1 MKTLV
6 KPSQN
11 RALSARLPLSVGFL
25 GLFLLVVGFGGWSVA
40 TNIAGAI
47 IVPGHLEVKEN
58 RQVVQHPS
66 GGVIGEIFVREGSV
80 VKAGDILLRLDDAS
94 LKSELAVI
102 DSQYFELIARRGRL
116 EAERDEAEAIR
127 FDPIIVDA
135 SKTNPRV
142 REMMEG
148 QVRLF
153 VARRDSQLRESQQLA
168 ERKVQIS
175 AQIDGLK
182 AQHEAQE
189 RQLELIGQE
198 LADQQKL
205 LDKGL
210 AQASRVSSLLREEAR
225 LAGVMGEV
233 KASMAEAAGRIIEN
247 DIGILRL
254 GTSRREDAITSL
266 RDLRNRELEL
276 YERRVLVLDNLS
288 RLDIRAPVSGAVY
301 GMTVNAIRSVIR
313 PAEPVMYIVP
323 LDLPLVIAS
332 RIDTIHIDQVHLGQ
346 DVTLRFSTFDQRT
359 TPELFGK
366 VVKLSADA
374 FVDEATRSSY
384 YRAEIQPNPEELDKL
399 KGLDLLPGMPVEGFI
414 RTDDRTPLSYL
425 LKPMTNYFKKAF
437 RE

>member
-1 MKTLV
+1 M
-6 KPSQN
+6 
-11 RALSARLPLSVGFL
+11 
-25 GLFLLVVGFGGWSVA
+25 
-40 TNIAGAI
+40 
-47 IVPGHLEVKEN
+47 
-58 RQVVQHPS
+58 
-66 GGVIGEIFVREGSV
+66 
-80 VKAGDILLRLDDAS
+80 
-94 LKSELAVI
+94 
-102 DSQYFELIARRGRL
+102 
-116 EAERDEAEAIR
+116 
-127 FDPIIVDA
+127 
-135 SKTNPRV
+135 
-142 REMMEG
+142 
-148 QVRLF
+148 
-153 VARRDSQLRESQQLA
+153 
-168 ERKVQIS
+168 
-175 AQIDGLK
+175 
-182 AQHEAQE
+182 
-189 RQLELIGQE
+189 
-198 LADQQKL
+198 
-205 LDKGL
+205 
-210 AQASRVSSLLREEAR
+210 SSLLREEAR